1 MRCVL
6 KSRSAYL
13 TFSGD
18 KMAQIGKRPT
28 IYSASPSTPAPAP
41 AAYVHDRPA
50 RLVTEWQACHKEK
63 ARLAIRGNIGKDWD
77 GKAANDNIAWPLAKA
92 LLAEGN
98 KELLKYAIAY
108 RRIYTLA
115 KSEAVLGGSAPER
128 EMNLDRYVYEDK
140 ETGEQKYNNVRKRQS
155 ADVDIPPTR
164 KKPTDSLEP
173 SGNGSSVTK
182 PWNGDKPVNDMID
195 AKRQL
200 AILQARLGHLAEPL
214 EMAVVDGAT
223 LEAVGNS
230 CGIANRAGSMG
241 AGRAIIHM
249 GLITV
254 RDCLGR
260 IERKDLAA

>member
-1 MRCVL
+1 M
-6 KSRSAYL
+6 
-13 TFSGD
+13 T
-18 KMAQIGKRPT
+18 GKRST
-28 IYSASPSTPAPAP
+28 IYSAADNPPKQEAKP
-41 AAYVHDRPA
+41 YVHDRPTRRA
-50 RLVTEWQACHKEK
+50 TEWQACHEERS
-63 ARLAIRGNIGKDWD
+63 RLAIRHNIGKDWD

-115 KSEAVLGGSAPER
+115 KSEVVLGGSAPER

-140 ETGEQKYNNVRKRQS
+140 ETGEQKYNNVRKRQA

-200 AILQARLGHLAEPL
+200 SALQDRLGHLADPL

-223 LEAVGNS
+223 LEAVGNA

-260 IERKDLAA
+260 LERKDLAT